1 MTTPR
6 SSTARVGLQLVMAA
20 LLAISTQT
28 VMAQTSTTSAGSIET
43 MFANA
48 STSWVAFMNLARGV
62 SFLAGILIAGAGL
75 IKLKDVGDG
84 RTQLKTPIWMAVIG
98 AALVAMP
105 ASIDTITE
113 TMSLGTN
120 TGTALLSQSSSSIAG
135 VGEALNGILL
145 FVKLLGHLAFFR
157 GLLIL
162 KDYGSD
168 KQGAG
173 LGRGLTHLFG
183 GAAAIN
189 IEATTALLASTFFT
203 GISLPGGL
211 GSI

>member
-1 MTTPR
+1 
-6 SSTARVGLQLVMAA
+6 
-20 LLAISTQT
+20 
-28 VMAQTSTTSAGSIET
+28 
-43 MFANA
+43 
-48 STSWVAFMNLARGV
+48 
-62 SFLAGILIAGAGL
+62 
-75 IKLKDVGDG
+75 
-84 RTQLKTPIWMAVIG
+84 MAVIG
-98 AALVAMP
+98 AALIAMP
-105 ASIDTITE
+105 AWIDTMTQ

-120 TGTALLSQSSSSIAG
+120 TGTQLLSQAGSSSIPGMGDAM
-135 VGEALNGILL
+135 NGILL

-211 GSI
+211 GSF

>member
-1 MTTPR
+1 MYSPR
-6 SSTARVGLQLVMAA
+6 SSVARVLLQMSMTM
-20 LLAISTQT
+20 LLAVATQNA
-28 VMAQTSTTSAGSIET
+28 MAQSSTAGSIET

-48 STSWVAFMNLARGV
+48 STTWVAFINLARGV

-84 RTQLKTPIWMAVIG
+84 RTQLKTPIWMAIIG

-105 ASIDTITE
+105 ASIDTVTQ
-113 TMSLGTN
+113 TLSLGSN
-120 TGTALLSQSSSSIAG
+120 TGTQLLSQSSSSSIPG
-135 VGEALNGILL
+135 VSDALNGILL

-189 IEATTALLASTFFT
+189 INATTSLIASTFFT
-203 GISLPGGL
+203 GVTLPGGL
-211 GSI
+211 GG

>member
-1 MTTPR
+1 MPR
-6 SSTARVGLQLVMAA
+6 TIITLARLFLAAA
-20 LLAISTQT
+20 LAVGTQT
-28 VMAQTSTTSAGSIET
+28 AMAQSTGSIAT
-43 MFANA
+43 AFSNA
-48 STSWVAFMNLARGV
+48 STSWVALINLTVGV
-62 SFLAGILIAGAGL
+62 SFLAGILISCVGL

-84 RTQLKTPIWMAVIG
+84 RTALKTPLWMAVIG
-98 AALVAMP
+98 AALIAMP
-105 ASIDTITE
+105 AWIDTMTQ

-120 TGTALLSQSSSSIAG
+120 TGTQLLSQAGSSSIPGMGDAM
-135 VGEALNGILL
+135 NGILL

-189 IEATTALLASTFFT
+189 INATASMLASTFFT
-203 GISLPGGL
+203 GITLPGGL
-211 GSI
+211 GSF

>member
-1 MTTPR
+1 MSRLTTLTFVR
-6 SSTARVGLQLVMAA
+6 LFLVAA
-20 LLAISTQT
+20 LAAGAQSA
-28 VMAQTSTTSAGSIET
+28 MAQSTGSIAT
-43 MFANA
+43 AFANA
-48 STSWVAFMNLARGV
+48 STTWVALINLARGA

-84 RTQLKTPIWMAVIG
+84 RTSLKTPIWMAVIG

-105 ASIDTITE
+105 ASIDTITQ
-113 TMSLGTN
+113 TMSLGSN
-120 TGTALLSQSSSSIAG
+120 TGTALLSQSSSSSIDG
-135 VGEALNGILL
+135 MGDALNGILL

-168 KQGAG
+168 KQKAG
-173 LGRGLTHLFG
+173 LGQGLTHIFG

-189 IEATTALLASTFFT
+189 INATVSMLAATFFT
-203 GISLPGGL
+203 GITLPGGL
-211 GSI
+211 GG